1 MRFTFVSAP
10 ALEKKRVFY
19 PEMSKFE
26 MVDWRKPASCDGDDI
41 VPEAEP
47 MPKTHGRILRIVDFA

>member
-26 MVDWRKPASCDGDDI
+26 MVDWRKPASCDGDDL
-41 VPEAEP
+41 EP
-47 MPKTHGRILRIVDFA
+47 DAGPIT